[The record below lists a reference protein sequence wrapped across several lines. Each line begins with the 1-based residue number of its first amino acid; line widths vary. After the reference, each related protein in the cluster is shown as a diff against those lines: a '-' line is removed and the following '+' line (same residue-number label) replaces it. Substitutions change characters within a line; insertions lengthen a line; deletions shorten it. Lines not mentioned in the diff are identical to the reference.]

1 MVSFFA
7 LISRIVNK
15 EATWYA
21 TFSLNDPKDSMSER
35 VGRIKTEFN
44 TIAKKKK
51 MSGVNG
57 FGSLNQQ
64 QWGKYS
70 TFTAMGLLGW

>member
-1 MVSFFA
+1 MPLFP
-7 LISRIVNK
+7 LMIQ
-15 EATWYA
+15 
-21 TFSLNDPKDSMSER
+21 KDSMSER

-44 TIAKKKK
+44 TIAKK

-64 QWGKYS
+64 Q
-70 TFTAMGLLGW
+70 